1 MLTVEST
8 REKDPKQVL
17 ASIGMT
23 DAESRHLLKRIEDE
37 RKDQALRLFV
47 SAKKSSTKLR
57 RVTIILW
64 IYSLIVWLYVIAMQ
78 LRYPESPYWPLAQ
91 WVPVRMDYLGEVAF
105 FLSFIFGILV
115 ISWTT
120 RQARDIKKLQELTE

>member
-17 ASIGMT
+17 ASMGLT
-23 DAESRHLLKRIEDE
+23 DAESRQLMKRIEDE

>member
-8 REKDPKQVL
+8 REKDPKEVL

-37 RKDQALRLFV
+37 RRDQALRLFV

>member
-8 REKDPKQVL
+8 RKKDPKEVL
-17 ASIGMT
+17 VSIGLT
-23 DAESRHLLKRIEDE
+23 DAESRQLLKRIEDE
-37 RKDQALRLFV
+37 RRDQALRLFV

-64 IYSLIVWLYVIAMQ
+64 LYSLIVWLYVIAMQ

-105 FLSFIFGILV
+105 FLSFIFGIVV
-115 ISWTT
+115 ISRTT